1 MCSNKVLDSV
11 RKILNY
17 SIKRGGHDRVLD
29 KVDLI
34 SAGNGQL
41 IAEMV
46 VEKQHTNVLGTLH
59 GGFTA
64 TAVDVLSSM
73 AVLTHPR
80 VVEDIDSAPNSGV
93 SVDIHVSYLNS
104 AKVGDRIVID
114 SETVKLGRNL
124 AFLKVTLFRKDDN
137 VILARGS
144 HTKFVG

>member
-1 MCSNKVLDSV
+1 MNSNKVLESI
-11 RKILNY
+11 RKILNF
-17 SIKRGGHDRVLD
+17 SIKRGGLDRVLE

-46 VEKQHTNVLGTLH
+46 IEKQHTNAFGTLH

-64 TAVDVLSSM
+64 SALDILSSM
-73 AVLTHPR
+73 ALLTHPR
-80 VVEDIDSAPNSGV
+80 VVENIDSVPNRGV

-104 AKVGDRIVID
+104 AKIGDRIVID
-114 SETVKLGRNL
+114 SETIKLGKNL
-124 AFLKVTLFRKDDN
+124 AFLKVTFFRKDDN
-137 VILARGS
+137 VILAQGT

>member
-1 MCSNKVLDSV
+1 MNSNKVLESI
-11 RKILNY
+11 RKILNF
-17 SIKRGGHDRVLD
+17 SIKRGGLDRVLE